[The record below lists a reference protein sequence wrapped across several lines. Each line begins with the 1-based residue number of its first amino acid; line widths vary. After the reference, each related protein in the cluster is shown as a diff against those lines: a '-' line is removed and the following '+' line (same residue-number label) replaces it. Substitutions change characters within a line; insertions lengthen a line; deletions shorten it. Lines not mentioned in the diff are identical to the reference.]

1 MKENVQETQ
10 AAQRREAVTKVS
22 LTAFFLLLFVLAAYI
37 FAGKQAAGRQ
47 PLTLGWLDLAL
58 LGLATLRLGRL
69 VAYARVME
77 PLRQPFAVT
86 LPDPTGAGD
95 TVEPR
100 GSGVRGALG
109 QLLVCPICAGTWMAA
124 LLVYGLYA
132 LPAPTRLFLWMT
144 AAISLAELLNAMLE
158 ALSWGGQYARTQAG
172 AEMLKRR
179 RIVYHREVFVVP
191 DECEEDDLAGKS
203 ASTKIRSHTAQ
214 SGIKSNPASKTVSS
228 DRK

>member
-10 AAQRREAVTKVS
+10 AAQRREALTKVS
-22 LTAFFLLLFVLAAYI
+22 LSAFFMLLFVLAAYI
-37 FAGKQAAGRQ
+37 FAGQQAAGRQ

-77 PLRQPFAVT
+77 PLRHPFAVT
-86 LPDPTGAGD
+86 LPDPTGAGE

-109 QLLVCPICAGTWMAA
+109 QLLVCPICVGTWMAA

-132 LPAPTRLFLWMT
+132 WPAPTRLFLWMT
-144 AAISLAELLNAMLE
+144 AAISLAELFNALIE
-158 ALSWGGQYARTQAG
+158 ALSWRGQYARTQAG
-172 AEMLKRR
+172 AEMLGRR
-179 RIVYHREVFVVP
+179 MPAIPTKIMASSE
-191 DECEEDDLAGKS
+191 DCEEPPSAQRKAPPQNTDPSHRKS
-203 ASTKIRSHTAQ
+203 VLKPTSTDKDNR
-214 SGIKSNPASKTVSS
+214 
-228 DRK
+228 